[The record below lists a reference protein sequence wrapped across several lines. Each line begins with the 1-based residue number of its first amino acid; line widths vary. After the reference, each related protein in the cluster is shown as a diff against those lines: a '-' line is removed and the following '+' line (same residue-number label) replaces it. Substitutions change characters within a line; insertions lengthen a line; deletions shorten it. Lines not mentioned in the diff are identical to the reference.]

1 MNILLQYSGTGK
13 ILQSSTFED
22 GANLGETLSESR
34 YSVTDL
40 VTNLVVNDTN
50 GVGYLVSLSD
60 GSSSSNYLIIDLSS
74 SNVFTWITNN
84 HSSATVSSFQKTSY
98 TLHI

>member
-22 GANLGETLSESR
+22 GANLGESLSESR

-40 VTNLVVNDTN
+40 TTNLVVNDTN

-60 GSSSSNYLIIDLSS
+60 DSSSSNYLIIDLSS

-84 HSSATVSSFQKTSY
+84 HPSATISLFQKTSY